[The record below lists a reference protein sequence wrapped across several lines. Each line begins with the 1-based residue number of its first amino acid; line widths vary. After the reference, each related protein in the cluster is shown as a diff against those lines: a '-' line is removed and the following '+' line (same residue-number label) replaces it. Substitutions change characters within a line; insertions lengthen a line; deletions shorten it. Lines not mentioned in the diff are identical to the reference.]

1 EFSFT
6 VADLP
11 GFCKVSCRTS
21 SDVDTCGG
29 EATVE
34 DAISDFSCS
43 TSDGSATKSTHDSRC
58 TDGLNAYAHRSCYHI
73 WISCECFRESN
84 RYTCSVLLSSLPKF
98 TTRNSSVSIYTLA
111 PISYNLLSQ
120 LKFFCTLPVR
130 VGGSFQC
137 LSNLPHLIEFLTFG
151 FR

>member
-1 EFSFT
+1 SFQFVCRKRSSTCASTSHEKSTNRSTDEGTHRCIEFSFT

-43 TSDGSATKSTHDSRC
+43 TSDGSATKFTHDSRC

-84 RYTCSVLLSSLPKF
+84 RYTCRVFLSSLPKF
-98 TTRNSSVSIYTLA
+98 TPRISDVSIYTL
-111 PISYNLLSQ
+111 
-120 LKFFCTLPVR
+120 
-130 VGGSFQC
+130 
-137 LSNLPHLIEFLTFG
+137 
-151 FR
+151 